1 MFVDEDED
9 TIVIELYAQQFNWKA
24 RYSGNDN
31 VLGKAN
37 VRFIEGANAVGVDL
51 ADPYAQDDIVVTEL
65 HIPKAKNPFKMRSQ
79 DVLHSAYMPYFRAQM
94 NCVPGMVTQFAF
106 EPIYTT
112 DEYRELPFMVKSC

>member
-65 HIPKAKNPFKMRSQ
+65 HIPKGKKSFQ
-79 DVLHSAYMPYFRAQM
+79 DAFSRCTTFSLHALF
-94 NCVPGMVTQFAF
+94 
-106 EPIYTT
+106 
-112 DEYRELPFMVKSC
+112 